1 MARTAFVTGGS
12 GFLGRHVVEQLANQ
26 GWRVVALHR
35 PTSDVRAL
43 RTYAGVELAEGSITD
58 PASLERAIPE
68 GCDAV
73 FHVAGNTSLWS
84 GGNAQQT
91 RENVD
96 GTRFVV
102 ETCLKRKVGRLVHTS
117 SVASWGEQHV
127 VPFDETAPQ
136 HAAGSFVNYER
147 TKYLGELE
155 VLKGVERGLPA
166 CIMNPGHIVGRYDA
180 NSWARLIRLVDAQKL
195 PGIPPGEGTWAAAT
209 EVAKAPAAPVKGLGI
224 AGGAKR
230 PGAKKAAAPTQ
241 SAPAAQPEAKS
252 EPAAAPEAKAP
263 AAPAK
268 GLGIAAGAKRPGAKK
283 AAPAAQPAAPK
294 PEPEATPE
302 PQSQDAPEST
312 STPEDKDGETKA
324 PAAPVKGLGIARG
337 ARPPGKR

>member
-12 GFLGRHVVEQLANQ
+12 GFLGRHVVEQLAYQ

-58 PASLERAIPE
+58 PASLDRAIPE

-91 RENVD
+91 LENVD

-102 ETCLKRKVGRLVHTS
+102 ETCLKKRVGRLVHTS

-209 EVAKAPAAPVKGLGI
+209 EVAKAHLTAVERGRVGERYLLGGTFATFVEAIRIIGQLTGKKVPTKPMPGWIIRALGRVSQWGSYVTKRAPQVTPEIASATSRPPHLFKSDKAIRELGYAAVPLETTL
-224 AGGAKR
+224 R
-230 PGAKKAAAPTQ
+230 
-241 SAPAAQPEAKS
+241 EAFEWLKS
-252 EPAAAPEAKAP
+252 EGML
-263 AAPAK
+263 K
-268 GLGIAAGAKRPGAKK
+268 G
-283 AAPAAQPAAPK
+283 
-294 PEPEATPE
+294 
-302 PQSQDAPEST
+302 
-312 STPEDKDGETKA
+312 
-324 PAAPVKGLGIARG
+324 
-337 ARPPGKR
+337 

>member
-1 MARTAFVTGGS
+1 M
-12 GFLGRHVVEQLANQ
+12 
-26 GWRVVALHR
+26 
-35 PTSDVRAL
+35 
-43 RTYAGVELAEGSITD
+43 
-58 PASLERAIPE
+58 
-68 GCDAV
+68 

-91 RENVD
+91 LENVD

-102 ETCLKRKVGRLVHTS
+102 ETCLKKKVGRLVHTS

-155 VLKGVERGLPA
+155 VLKGVQRGLAA

-209 EVAKAPAAPVKGLGI
+209 EVARAHIAAVEKGRVGERYLLGGTFATFVEAIRIIGQLTGKKVPTRAMPGWVIRALGRVSQWGSYVTKRPPQVTPRSPPPRAAPRTCSR
-224 AGGAKR
+224 ATR
-230 PGAKKAAAPTQ
+230 P
-241 SAPAAQPEAKS
+241 SASWAT
-252 EPAAAPEAKAP
+252 
-263 AAPAK
+263 
-268 GLGIAAGAKRPGAKK
+268 RPC
-283 AAPAAQPAAPK
+283 P
-294 PEPEATPE
+294 
-302 PQSQDAPEST
+302 S
-312 STPEDKDGETKA
+312 
-324 PAAPVKGLGIARG
+324 RRCC
-337 ARPPGKR
+337 ARPTSG